1 MYQNQHEPLRSMY
14 DIEEQGLIKEA
25 LKFEDELRLV
35 RDIVSQLTSLAGIP
49 LRR

>member
-1 MYQNQHEPLRSMY
+1 MY
-14 DIEEQGLIKEA
+14 DIEEQDLIKEA

-35 RDIVSQLTSLAGIP
+35 WDIVSQLTSLAGIT